1 MGRDGEYRRTG
12 FVFPLSTR
20 INSQHQKDTAGSIFL
35 PPAVSFLLSFYYTIC
50 FILCSRNADNPQIVF
65 LQHLAALY
73 FLAGQDIFFSVE
85 DCRKRNLLIFE
96 VDDKV
101 QILAVCLAFC
111 DLECCCFSNHRL
123 DGCAV
128 CCHSKNFCKAALRKV
143 GSARNIKK

>member
-1 MGRDGEYRRTG
+1 MGRDGEHRRTG

-35 PPAVSFLLSFYYTIC
+35 PSAVSFLLSFCYIIC
-50 FILCSRNADNPQIVF
+50 FILCSRNADNLQIVF

-111 DLECCCFSNHRL
+111 YT
-123 DGCAV
+123 
-128 CCHSKNFCKAALRKV
+128 
-143 GSARNIKK
+143 

>member
-1 MGRDGEYRRTG
+1 MGRDGEHRRTG

-65 LQHLAALY
+65 LQHLTALY
-73 FLAGQDIFFSVE
+73 LLAGQDIFFSVE

-96 VDDKV
+96 VDDKI
-101 QILAVCLAFC
+101 QILAV
-111 DLECCCFSNHRL
+111 
-123 DGCAV
+123 
-128 CCHSKNFCKAALRKV
+128 
-143 GSARNIKK
+143 

>member
-1 MGRDGEYRRTG
+1 MGRDGEHRRTG

-35 PPAVSFLLSFYYTIC
+35 PPAVSFLLIC
-50 FILCSRNADNPQIVF
+50 FILCSRNADNPQTVF
-65 LQHLAALY
+65 LQHLTALY

-111 DLECCCFSNHRL
+111 DLEFW
-123 DGCAV
+123 GITT
-128 CCHSKNFCKAALRKV
+128 
-143 GSARNIKK
+143 RNNQKFQ